1 MPRRNVALLNLAA
14 ILVCGSHGCTQTRST
29 TTVSPAI
36 EVPAPERLPPETPR
50 VTSPVETPLFDMPRR
65 FASVEVAPWHEPVP
79 LLEPANRHSADIAE
93 LLAAIETR
101 LTETEYRHRTSVN
114 HRRGRYRWDCSGMA
128 GWILEREAGRAFEAM
143 DDERPVARD
152 FYDMIEDAPSDR
164 SRHGWQRIV
173 GPAQLAPGD
182 MFAWRKP
189 VAWRHRPNTG
199 HVGFILETPQ
209 PHPVHENV
217 WLFRIADSTS
227 IPHENDSRERGDGG
241 GFGTATIAFMVDA
254 EGNPIAYGWH
264 GSRQDPERFV
274 HTRIG
279 FGRVSR

>member
-1 MPRRNVALLNLAA
+1 MPRRYLAS
-14 ILVCGSHGCTQTRST
+14 LYLCPLVVCGL
-29 TTVSPAI
+29 VSCAKSSSPNPVGSSPTNAAVEAPQVEPPMGVSAN
-36 EVPAPERLPPETPR
+36 EVLAQVGLAP
-50 VTSPVETPLFDMPRR
+50 V
-65 FASVEVAPWHEPVP
+65 PWQEAVP

-93 LLAAIETR
+93 LLGTIESR

-128 GWILEREAGRAFEAM
+128 GWVLEREATRAYEAM

-152 FYDMIEDAPSDR
+152 FYDMIEDAPTDR
-164 SRHGWQRIV
+164 SRHGWRQIV
-173 GPAQLAPGD
+173 GPSQLAPGD
-182 MFAWRKP
+182 IFAWRKP

-209 PHPVHENV
+209 PHPEHENV

-227 IPHENDSRERGDGG
+227 IPHEDDSRERGDGG
-241 GFGTATIAFMVDA
+241 GFGTATIAFLVDVD
-254 EGNPIAYGWH
+254 GNPIAYGWH
-264 GSRQDPERFV
+264 GSRQHPDTFV

-279 FGRVSR
+279 FGRVNR